1 MTTNDNNLI
10 DATTENVS
18 GLLARYDSADSLKA
32 AARSFRDA
40 GYTKWDC
47 FSPFP
52 VHGIDPAMGI
62 RRTRL
67 PLLVFAAGLTG
78 GIIALLMQWWTNAVD
93 YPIIVSGKPLFS
105 IPANI
110 PVTFELIVLF
120 AAFAAFF
127 GVLAMNNL
135 PKYQNPFESSEQ
147 LKDSTRDGF
156 FLGVEANDPK
166 FDQAAV
172 SDLMNSTG
180 AASVESCLA
189 PPPAPPLPSA
199 VVWGVATCCILAV
212 VPLLVVA
219 KMRVSLK
226 EDRYVHP
233 VLDMDYQPSLGTQD
247 RTTLFKDG
255 RTMRPRLAETVAQYD
270 LPRDLGI
277 DQQLAESDEF
287 YEHFMYGLVDGEHA
301 TSYPLPVTDEL
312 VARGRERYDI
322 FCATCHGISGDGN
335 GPVTVRAGERGIG
348 AWNKP
353 PPMHD
358 EYVVKQTAGKLFHT
372 ITNGVMRSEV
382 QAMPGYASQIPPQDR
397 WAIILYLRA
406 LQRSQNASIDD
417 IPEDKLRQLR

>member
-1 MTTNDNNLI
+1 MTTNENNTR
-10 DATTENVS
+10 DATADKVS
-18 GLLARYDSADSLKA
+18 GVLARYDGAESLKA

-67 PLLVFAAGLTG
+67 PLLVFAAGLAG
-78 GIIALLMQWWTNAVD
+78 GIVALLMQWWTNAVD
-93 YPIIVSGKPLFS
+93 YPIIISGKPLFS

-120 AAFAAFF
+120 AAFATFF

-147 LKDSTRDGF
+147 LGDSTRDGF

-166 FDQAAV
+166 FDEARV
-172 SDLMNSTG
+172 NDLMTSTG
-180 AASVESCLA
+180 ATSVEACIA

-199 VVWGVATCCILAV
+199 VVWGAATLCILAV
-212 VPLLVVA
+212 LPPLVVA

-233 VLDMDYQPSLGTQD
+233 VLDMDYQASLGTQD
-247 RTTLFKDG
+247 RTTLFEDG

-270 LPRDLGI
+270 APRDLGI
-277 DQQLAESDEF
+277 DEQLAESDVF
-287 YEHFMYGLVDGEHA
+287 HEHFAFGAVDGQHA

-312 VARGRERYDI
+312 MARGRERYGV
-322 FCATCHGISGDGN
+322 FCATCHGLSGDGD
-335 GPVTVRAGERGIG
+335 GPTTVRALERGVG
-348 AWNKP
+348 GWNKP
-353 PPMHD
+353 PALYD
-358 EYVVKQTAGKLFHT
+358 EYVVNQTAGKLFNT

-417 IPEDKLRQLR
+417 IPEDKLRQLK